1 MKKFLKLTLIII
13 SFLLII
19 LTIIIFLINNNYK
32 NQKIGNNKS
41 IEEIKNYILNIKTYR
56 ANLEMTVINNRNEN
70 KYKLIQE
77 VKEGYEKQVMQ
88 EPEEI
93 KDLEMTYKDGK
104 LEIKNTK
111 LNLNKIYENY
121 LDVSNND
128 LFLTEFLKCYKEKE
142 GLIENEENTVILNIN
157 ESKNKYNNI
166 QRLYVNKD
174 SLKPEKLEIYDD
186 NNKLKVY
193 ILYNEIEIN
202 I

>member
-1 MKKFLKLTLIII
+1 MKKFIKITLIII

-19 LTIIIFLINNNYK
+19 LAIIIFLINNNYK

-77 VKEGYEKQVMQ
+77 VKESYEKQVMQ

-121 LDVSNND
+121 LEVSNNN

>member
-1 MKKFLKLTLIII
+1 MKKFIKITLIII

-19 LTIIIFLINNNYK
+19 LAIIIFLINNNYK

-121 LDVSNND
+121 LEVSNNN

>member
-1 MKKFLKLTLIII
+1 MKKFIKVTLIII

-77 VKEGYEKQVMQ
+77 VKDGYEKQVMQ

-121 LDVSNND
+121 LEVSNNN